1 MDFWVVVG
9 DSAGNHVRMIM
20 HRQLPDEWLRRLGG
34 TQALGKVV
42 PYWEIYRKEK
52 EKLENLRKTKAG

>member
-42 PYWEIYRKEK
+42 PY
-52 EKLENLRKTKAG
+52 